1 MSTKIK
7 DKGVLE
13 EEIADIINDISTK
26 TTETNDE
33 VKIIT
38 KYPPLVKKILKIQ
51 DELQEIDD
59 YFNELPNLQSKVDEE
74 LSDLLHYI
82 ENNSLTP
89 KQSAKM
95 IKLIHKKR
103 LERRSLLNDY
113 EIKKVYN
120 ENRNK
125 ISIDSQRPFFISAI
139 SSRVKD
145 LDNAYKNRRF
155 TEKEILNILKEKED

>member
-13 EEIADIINDISTK
+13 GEIADIINDISTK
-26 TTETNDE
+26 TMERNDE

-145 LDNAYKNRRF
+145 LGNAYKNRRF

>member
-7 DKGVLE
+7 DKGILE
-13 EEIADIINDISTK
+13 GEIADIINDISTK

>member
-13 EEIADIINDISTK
+13 GEIADIINDISTK

>member
-13 EEIADIINDISTK
+13 GEIADIINDISTK
-26 TTETNDE
+26 TMERNDE

-95 IKLIHKKR
+95 IKLIHKKEMIAIETEEKNTQQSILHKHFEMLYPKKLKDDEWIR
-103 LERRSLLNDY
+103 LVGIRKRS
-113 EIKKVYN
+113 
-120 ENRNK
+120 
-125 ISIDSQRPFFISAI
+125 
-139 SSRVKD
+139 
-145 LDNAYKNRRF
+145 
-155 TEKEILNILKEKED
+155 